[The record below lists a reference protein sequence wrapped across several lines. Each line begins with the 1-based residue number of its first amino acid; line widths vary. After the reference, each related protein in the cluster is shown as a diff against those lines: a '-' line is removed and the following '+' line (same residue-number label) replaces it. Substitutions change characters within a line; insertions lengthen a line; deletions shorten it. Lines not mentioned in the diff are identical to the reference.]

1 MKRTLEAHRG
11 GGERPPPTA
20 RRLTMHSHPEAADTL
35 ILGVQLYDGTGA
47 PPVERDVALRN
58 DKIAAIG
65 NLSNWLAEEVVE
77 ANGRALAPGFIDV
90 HTHDD
95 THVIRAPQM
104 LPKITQGVTT
114 VIVGNCGISA
124 SPVTLKGDP
133 PDPMNLLGERSA
145 FQYPT
150 FAAYVAAVNAARP
163 AVNVAA
169 LIGHTALRNNQMDRL
184 DRAASPSEIEGMR
197 AQLEESLANGALG
210 LSSGL
215 AYGSA
220 FAAPTEEVMALAE
233 PLAAAGALYTTHMR
247 TEFDAILDAMDEAY
261 RIGRRARV
269 PVVISHLK
277 CAGPSNW
284 GRSTEILAS
293 LEGARRMQ
301 PIGCDCYPYDRS
313 SSTLDLKQVTGEID
327 ITVTWSEPH
336 PEMAGKLVKDIAA
349 EWGVTQ
355 QEAARRLQPA
365 GAVYHNMSED
375 DVRRILSHPATMVGS
390 DGLPDDPLPHPR
402 LWGAFARVLGHYA
415 RDARLIPL
423 EEAVRKMTSLS
434 ARRFGLTQRGEIRI
448 GYHADLV
455 LFDPARV
462 RDAATFDKPQQR
474 ADGIDAV
481 WVNGVLSYRDGEPT
495 DERAGHFV
503 ARGAPSRGDDHGAF

>member
-1 MKRTLEAHRG
+1 
-11 GGERPPPTA
+11 
-20 RRLTMHSHPEAADTL
+20 MHSHPEAADTL
-35 ILGVQLYDGTGA
+35 IVGAMLYDGSGA
-47 PPVERDVALRN
+47 PPVARDVAIR
-58 DKIAAIG
+58 DAKIVAIG
-65 NLSNWLAEEVVE
+65 NLTNWLAQDVIE
-77 ANGRALAPGFIDV
+77 AGGRALAPGFIDV

-95 THVIRAPQM
+95 TNVIDAPQM
-104 LPKITQGVTT
+104 LPKISQGVTT

-124 SPVTLKGDP
+124 SPVALKGEP
-133 PDPMNLLGERSA
+133 PDPMNLLGARAA
-145 FQYPT
+145 FRYPT
-150 FAAYVAAVNAARP
+150 FAAYVDAVNAARP

-169 LIGHTALRNNQMDRL
+169 LVGHTALRNNQMDRL
-184 DRAASPSEIEGMR
+184 DRAANDAEIAAMR
-197 AQLEESLANGALG
+197 AQLEEALAHGALG

-233 PLAAAGALYTTHMR
+233 PLAQAGAVYTTHMR

-261 RIGRRARV
+261 RIGRHARV

-284 GRSTEILAS
+284 GRSGEVLAS
-293 LEGARRMQ
+293 LERARRLQ
-301 PIGCDCYPYDRS
+301 PVGCDCYPYSRS
-313 SSTLDLKQVTGEID
+313 STTLALKQVTGDID

-336 PEMAGKLVKDIAA
+336 PEMAGKLLKAIAA
-349 EWGVTQ
+349 DWGVTEQ
-355 QEAARRLQPA
+355 DAARRLMPA
-365 GAVYHNMSED
+365 GAVYHNMAED

-390 DGLPDDPLPHPR
+390 DGLPNDPLPHPR

-415 RDARLIPL
+415 RDEGLLRL

-434 ARRFGLTQRGEIRI
+434 ARRFGLDGRGEVRV

-462 RDAATFDKPQQR
+462 RDAATFERPQQP
-474 ADGIDAV
+474 AQGIDAV
-481 WVNGVLSYRDGEPT
+481 WVNGVLSYCDGALT
-495 DERAGHFV
+495 GERAGRFV
-503 ARGAPSRGDDHGAF
+503 ARGERHAATPADAF

>member
-1 MKRTLEAHRG
+1 
-11 GGERPPPTA
+11 
-20 RRLTMHSHPEAADTL
+20 MHSHPEAADTL
-35 ILGVQLYDGTGA
+35 IVGAQLLDGTGR
-47 PPVERDVALRN
+47 PGVMRDVGLRN
-58 DKIAAIG
+58 GKIAAVG
-65 NLSNWLAEEVVE
+65 NLSNWRAVEIVE

-124 SPVTLKGDP
+124 SPVTLNGEP
-133 PDPMNLLGERSA
+133 PDPMNLLGERDA
-145 FQYPT
+145 FRYPT
-150 FAAYVAAVNAARP
+150 FAAYVEAVNAARP

-169 LIGHTALRNNQMDRL
+169 LVGHTALRNNQMDRL
-184 DRAASPSEIEGMR
+184 DRAATPGEIEGMR
-197 AQLEESLANGALG
+197 AQLEEALAHGALG

-215 AYGSA
+215 AYSSA

-247 TEFDAILDAMDEAY
+247 TEFDAILDAFDEAC
-261 RIGRRARV
+261 RIGRHARV

-277 CAGPSNW
+277 CAGPRNW
-284 GRSTEILAS
+284 GRSAEVLAS
-293 LEGARRMQ
+293 LERARRIQ
-301 PIGCDCYPYDRS
+301 PVGCDCYPYDRS
-313 SSTLDLKQVTGEID
+313 STTLDLKQVTGDIE
-327 ITVTWSEPH
+327 ITVTWSTPH
-336 PEMAGKLVKDIAA
+336 PEAAGKRLSAIAA

-355 QEAARRLQPA
+355 QEAAGRLQPA
-365 GAVYHNMSED
+365 GAVYHNMSEA

-390 DGLPDDPLPHPR
+390 DGLPNDPLPHPR
-402 LWGAFARVLGHYA
+402 LWGTFARVLGHYA
-415 RDARLIPL
+415 RDAQLMPL
-423 EEAVRKMTSLS
+423 EEAVRKMTCLS
-434 ARRFGLTQRGEIRI
+434 ARRFGLAGRGEVRV

-462 RDAATFDKPQQR
+462 RDAATFENPQQA

-481 WVNGVLSYRDGEPT
+481 WVNGVLSYRDGAPT
-495 DERAGHFV
+495 GERAGRFV
-503 ARGAPSRGDDHGAF
+503 ARGAASRGDASDAF